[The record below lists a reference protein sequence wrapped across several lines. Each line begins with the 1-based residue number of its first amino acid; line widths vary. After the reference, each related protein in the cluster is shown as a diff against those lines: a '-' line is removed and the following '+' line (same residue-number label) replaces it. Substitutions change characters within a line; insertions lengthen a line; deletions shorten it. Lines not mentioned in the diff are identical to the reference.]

1 MIKIALVGDICSG
14 KTYISKLFREPYFN
28 ADNEVAHIYKHDR
41 RCFKKLN
48 TKFPKFFK
56 NFPVNKKDVIKFLLS
71 DDKNIKRL
79 GKIIYPIVRAKLK
92 KFIAKN
98 KKKKIIILDIP
109 LYLENK
115 MHKKNDIIVFVETKE
130 RDMIKYLKRRP
141 NFNYKLIKK
150 FKKIQLSLLE
160 KKMKSDHILKNN
172 YKSEKIKNDVKV
184 LKKKL
189 LNERNSIRY

>member
-1 MIKIALVGDICSG
+1 
-14 KTYISKLFREPYFN
+14 
-28 ADNEVAHIYKHDR
+28 
-41 RCFKKLN
+41 
-48 TKFPKFFK
+48 
-56 NFPVNKKDVIKFLLS
+56 
-71 DDKNIKRL
+71 
-79 GKIIYPIVRAKLK
+79 
-92 KFIAKN
+92 
-98 KKKKIIILDIP
+98 
-109 LYLENK
+109 
-115 MHKKNDIIVFVETKE
+115 
-130 RDMIKYLKRRP
+130 MIKYLKRRP

>member
-1 MIKIALVGDICSG
+1 M
-14 KTYISKLFREPYFN
+14 
-28 ADNEVAHIYKHDR
+28 
-41 RCFKKLN
+41 
-48 TKFPKFFK
+48 
-56 NFPVNKKDVIKFLLS
+56 
-71 DDKNIKRL
+71 
-79 GKIIYPIVRAKLK
+79 
-92 KFIAKN
+92 
-98 KKKKIIILDIP
+98 IILDIP